1 MSAKGAEQVLLFD
14 AVFIALL
21 ALYGIGVAQPSFT
34 ALQNLQAPTLA
45 PLPPGTKCAWYDSVC
60 HATAGIADATA
71 YIGWA
76 IVNAPVIIIF
86 LLTEALLFFNIFLG
100 VIFSPTFSSN
110 GVPIVG
116 FIFTALQV
124 PVFFEIFRIF
134 RGSSSGL

>member
-34 ALQNLQAPTLA
+34 ALQSLQPPTLA
-45 PLPPGTKCAWYDSVC
+45 PLPQSGGSSLNPFQGL
-60 HATAGIADATA
+60 IQATA

-76 IVNAPVIIIF
+76 IVNAPVIAIF
-86 LLTEALLFFNIFLG
+86 LINEAFLFFNIFLSI
-100 VIFSPTFSSN
+100 IFSPTFSSN

-134 RGSSSGL
+134 RGSSSGM

>member
-21 ALYGIGVAQPSFT
+21 ALYGIGVSQPSFT
-34 ALQNLQAPTLA
+34 ALSSLQSPKLA
-45 PLPPGTKCAWYDSVC
+45 PLPSSGSDLNPFN
-60 HATAGIADATA
+60 GIVQATA

-76 IVNAPVIIIF
+76 IVNGPVIVLF
-86 LLTEALLFFNIFLG
+86 LIQEAFLFFNIFLS

-134 RGSSSGL
+134 RGSSSGM